1 MGCSTDLRVFKESD
15 KHHPRPDCAFKKPDK
30 KRRVS
35 SVEPCQYSTLSEVKE
50 KERDRRISTGTNISL
65 TLGEKRQDNNNKN
78 SLFESQQNSTYSTF
92 STSTLATS
100 SKESVHVPEDLPLPP
115 PEYLDFHEEA
125 DSVDEFFLLPED
137 ILNVDFETVCEELA
151 RFSHDMEI
159 ILDSSDS

>member
-65 TLGEKRQDNNNKN
+65 LSLGETRQDNYNKTD
-78 SLFESQQNSTYSTF
+78 LFEHQQNSTYSIL

-100 SKESVHVPEDLPLPP
+100 SKESV
-115 PEYLDFHEEA
+115 
-125 DSVDEFFLLPED
+125 
-137 ILNVDFETVCEELA
+137 
-151 RFSHDMEI
+151 
-159 ILDSSDS
+159 